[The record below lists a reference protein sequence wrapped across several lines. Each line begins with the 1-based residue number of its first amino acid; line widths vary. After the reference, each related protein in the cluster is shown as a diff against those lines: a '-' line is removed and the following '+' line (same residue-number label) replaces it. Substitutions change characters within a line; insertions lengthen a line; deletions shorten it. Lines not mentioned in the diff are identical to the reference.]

1 MNQEAALVTTAMNPA
16 VAIGHARAVRRV
28 LDVMLVDRR
37 QIRKVPRAS
46 DDVASDF
53 STRLN
58 VLQTWRT
65 EMKAMKAVAAMTMF
79 AALSAPAWS
88 SEFASKDEAKAMVA
102 KAVAFVKENGPEKA
116 YAEFTGKSAGFIDR
130 DLYVV
135 VYGMDGKVLAHGANA
150 KLVGKDMMEATDVDG
165 KYYVKERMELAA
177 KKADFW
183 QDYKFVNPVTKKI
196 EPKQMFCHPLPDS
209 AVCAGI
215 YVK

>member
-1 MNQEAALVTTAMNPA
+1 
-16 VAIGHARAVRRV
+16 
-28 LDVMLVDRR
+28 
-37 QIRKVPRAS
+37 
-46 DDVASDF
+46 
-53 STRLN
+53 
-58 VLQTWRT
+58 
-65 EMKAMKAVAAMTMF
+65 MKAMKVLASI
-79 AALSAPAWS
+79 ALLVTAGAPAWS
-88 SEFASKDEAKAMVA
+88 SEFATKDEAKAIVA
-102 KAVAFVKENGPEKA
+102 KAVAYVKEQGPEKA
-116 YAEFTGKSAGFIDR
+116 YAEFTGKGAGFVDR

-135 VYGMDGKVLAHGANA
+135 VYGMDGKVRAHGANA